1 MSVRGVVAVGH
12 VLRIQ
17 VGRFTRRNRQHCAK
31 EREAE
36 RMFFRFSAV

>member
-1 MSVRGVVAVGH
+1 MSVKGVVAVGH

-17 VGRFTRRNRQHCAK
+17 VGRFTQRNLQHCAK

-36 RMFFRFSAV
+36 RMFFRFSAM